1 MKMSLTT
8 DGLQDYVKQQCRN
21 FFPDDG
27 KCLDSSKNALA
38 LDEALART
46 EECFRHITLRNYTDE
61 DGAVFSHLHSD
72 QYSMF
77 LYLYANSLWK
87 TAENEDF
94 ARKLTILNRAISGTF
109 VSYKCPLPPHFLFGH
124 AVGTVIGNATYGDCC
139 VFFQNVTVKTGDD
152 QAGGGSLLPKIGDGL
167 FMAAGSAIIGK
178 DPIGKGCS
186 IGANVCLYN
195 TPLPDNSVVTLQDGK
210 PTVRVRKSKACF
222 AQSYFDIEI

>member
-27 KCLDSSKNALA
+27 KCLDSSRNALA

-139 VFFQNVTVKTGDD
+139 VFFQNVTVNTGDD
-152 QAGGGSLLPKIGDGL
+152 QAGGGRYFQRSATDCSWRQEARLLEKIRL
-167 FMAAGSAIIGK
+167 ARVVLLVRTFA
-178 DPIGKGCS
+178 CT
-186 IGANVCLYN
+186 
-195 TPLPDNSVVTLQDGK
+195 TPHSRTI
-210 PTVRVRKSKACF
+210 A
-222 AQSYFDIEI
+222 